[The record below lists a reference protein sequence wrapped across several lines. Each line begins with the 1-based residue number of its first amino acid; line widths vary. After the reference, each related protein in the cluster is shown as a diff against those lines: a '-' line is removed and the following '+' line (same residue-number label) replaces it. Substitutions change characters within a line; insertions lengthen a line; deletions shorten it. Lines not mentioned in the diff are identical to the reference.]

1 MNADITLQ
9 NVEPELIPQAEELFA
24 RIGLSMSDAVK
35 YFLRASL
42 KYDYLPPGIEEA
54 NFNEETLAAMQEAE
68 DIASGKI
75 QAKRYNSFAELLA
88 EIDAEIAMEDAAN
101 AQT

>member
-1 MNADITLQ
+1 MLTDINIT
-9 NVEPELIPQAEELFA
+9 VEQDLKTQAEELFA
-24 RIGLSMSDAVK
+24 RIGLSMNDAVK

-68 DIASGKI
+68 DIMSGKV
-75 QAKRYNSFAELLA
+75 QAKVYNSLEEFKA
-88 EIDAEIAMEDAAN
+88 EIEAEIAAEDKAN
-101 AQT
+101 A

>member
-1 MNADITLQ
+1 MLTDINIT
-9 NVEPELIPQAEELFA
+9 VEQDLKTQAEELFA
-24 RIGLSMSDAVK
+24 RIGLSMNDAVK

-75 QAKRYNSFAELLA
+75 QAKRYDSVEEMVRDIMAEDD
-88 EIDAEIAMEDAAN
+88 DA
-101 AQT
+101 

>member
-1 MNADITLQ
+1 MLTDINIT
-9 NVEPELIPQAEELFA
+9 VEQDLKTQAEELFA
-24 RIGLSMSDAVK
+24 RIGLSMNDAVK

-68 DIASGKI
+68 DIMSGKV
-75 QAKRYNSFAELLA
+75 QAKVYNSLEEFKA
-88 EIDAEIAMEDAAN
+88 EIEAEIAAEDAAN
-101 AQT
+101 A

>member
-9 NVEPELIPQAEELFA
+9 NVEPNLIPQAEELFA

-54 NFNEETLAAMQEAE
+54 NFNEETLAAFKEAD
-68 DIASGKI
+68 DIMSGKV
-75 QAKRYNSFAELLA
+75 QTKVYNTLEEFKA
-88 EIDAEIAMEDAAN
+88 EIEAEIAAEDAAN
-101 AQT
+101 A

>member
-9 NVEPELIPQAEELFA
+9 NVEPDLIPQAEKLFA
-24 RIGLSMSDAVK
+24 RIGLTMSEAVK

-54 NFNEETLAAMQEAE
+54 NFSEETLAAMQEAE
-68 DIASGKI
+68 DIISGKV
-75 QAKRYNSFAELLA
+75 QAKRYTSVEEMVRDIMAE
-88 EIDAEIAMEDAAN
+88 ENDA
-101 AQT
+101 

>member
-1 MNADITLQ
+1 MMADINIT
-9 NVEPELIPQAEELFA
+9 VEQDLKDQAEELFA

-54 NFNEETLAAMQEAE
+54 NFNEETMLAIQEAR
-68 DIASGKI
+68 DIMSGKVKVKSY
-75 QAKRYNSFAELLA
+75 ATLEEMYRDLDS
-88 EIDAEIAMEDAAN
+88 EDEEC
-101 AQT
+101 

>member
-75 QAKRYNSFAELLA
+75 QAKRYDSVEEMVRDIMAGDD
-88 EIDAEIAMEDAAN
+88 DA
-101 AQT
+101 

>member
-1 MNADITLQ
+1 MLADINLT
-9 NVEPELIPQAEELFA
+9 VEQDLKDQAEALFA
-24 RIGLSMSDAVK
+24 RIGLTMNDAVK

-75 QAKRYNSFAELLA
+75 QAKAYDSVEEMVRDIMAEDD
-88 EIDAEIAMEDAAN
+88 DA
-101 AQT
+101 